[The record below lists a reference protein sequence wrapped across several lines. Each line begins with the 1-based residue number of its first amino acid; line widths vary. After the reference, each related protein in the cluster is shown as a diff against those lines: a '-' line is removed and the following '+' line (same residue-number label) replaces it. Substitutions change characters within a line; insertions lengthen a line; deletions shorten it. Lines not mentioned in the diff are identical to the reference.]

1 MGAFKK
7 KAPTPT
13 RDATAQWR
21 INRARRQSF
30 APAYFAKQAFLFIAL
45 TMVVFFI
52 DIAAYIVFQFAIYN
66 NPDYDGSP
74 TSTTFEVTENL
85 TAAEDESGA
94 AVYELPDNTAS
105 WLDQQNAWAMLVGND
120 GEVLWNHNAPPE
132 IANRTYTQ
140 NDIANAARTFYLEN
154 YPAFFGTSRDD
165 GTIIVGYPTDKYVAF
180 PVKYLGNREFVGL
193 FILGIVL
200 IYLDALIFFMVYSLS
215 RRRMLKAITPA
226 VEALDDLAHG
236 VPTHMEMK
244 GPLADIAESV
254 NAASTIIQ
262 HKDEAR
268 KRWVSGV
275 SHDVRTPLAI
285 SMGHAERIANAA
297 NAPAEVRES
306 GEVIVRQN
314 ERIRDL
320 VEDLNIVSKLE
331 YDSQPMN
338 IEAIQVVPFARGIVA
353 DYLNAGIDAQ
363 YELEFF
369 DTPAVQECTIQADE
383 RLLRRAVR
391 NLIDNAMR
399 HNGEGCKIALS
410 LDVEP
415 SSMLAI
421 TIADN
426 GRGCDTSRMAALM
439 SQASTPDASY
449 DAHGLGLTLVSRI
462 SIMHGGYVSFASE
475 PGRGFTATMR
485 IPTAMPQSE
494 PPQREKRES
503 QANVR

>member
-1 MGAFKK
+1 MGFFKK

-13 RDATAQWR
+13 RDAAAQWR
-21 INRARRQSF
+21 INRTRRQSF
-30 APAYFAKQAFLFIAL
+30 APAYFAKQAFLFIGL
-45 TMVVFFI
+45 TMLVFFV
-52 DIAAYIVFQFAIYN
+52 DIAIYIVFKFAIYD

-74 TSTTFEVTENL
+74 YSTTFEVADNLEATEGEGGETTYTL
-85 TAAEDESGA
+85 SG
-94 AVYELPDNTAS
+94 NTAS
-105 WLDQQNAWAMLVGND
+105 WLDQQNAWAILVGND
-120 GEVLWNHNAPPE
+120 GTVLWK
-132 IANRTYTQ
+132 
-140 NDIANAARTFYLEN
+140 
-154 YPAFFGTSRDD
+154 SRDD
-165 GTIIVGYPTDKYVAF
+165 GTIIVGYPTDEYVAF
-180 PVKYLGNREFVGL
+180 PVKYLGNREFIGII
-193 FILGIVL
+193 ILGIVL
-200 IYLDALIFFMVYSLS
+200 LYLDALIFFMVYSLS

-254 NAASTIIQ
+254 NAASAIIQ

-285 SMGHAERIANAA
+285 SMGHAERIAHATD
-297 NAPAEVRES
+297 APAEVRKS

-338 IEAIQVVPFARGIVA
+338 IGIIQVVPFARGIVA
-353 DYLNAGIDAQ
+353 DYLNTGIDAQ

-369 DTPAVQECTIQADE
+369 DAEAVKDCAVQGDE

-410 LDVEP
+410 LDIEG
-415 SSMLAI
+415 SGMLAI
-421 TIADN
+421 TVADN
-426 GRGCDTSRMAALM
+426 GRGCDTSHVAALM

-462 SIMHGGYVSFASE
+462 SLMHGGYVSFASE
-475 PGRGFTATMR
+475 PGKGFTATMR
-485 IPTAMPQSE
+485 IPAATYRA
-494 PPQREKRES
+494 
-503 QANVR
+503 

>member
-1 MGAFKK
+1 MGFFKK
-7 KAPTPT
+7 KAPAPT
-13 RDATAQWR
+13 RDAAAQWR
-21 INRARRQSF
+21 INRTRRQSF
-30 APAYFAKQAFLFIAL
+30 APAYFAKQAFLFIGL
-45 TMVVFFI
+45 TILVFFV
-52 DIAAYIVFQFAIYN
+52 DIALYIVFQFAIYN
-66 NPDYDGSP
+66 NHDYDGSP
-74 TSTTFEVTENL
+74 TSTTFEVTDNL
-85 TAAEDESGA
+85 SATEDESGA
-94 AVYELPDNTAS
+94 TVYKLPDNTAS

-120 GEVLWNHNAPPE
+120 GEVLWSHNAPPE
-132 IANRTYTQ
+132 IANHTYTQ

-154 YPAFFGTSRDD
+154 YPTFFGTNRDD
-165 GTIIVGYPTDKYVAF
+165 GTVIVGYPIDEYVAF
-180 PVKYLGNREFVGL
+180 PINYMGNRELVAMVV
-193 FILGIVL
+193 LGVVL

-254 NAASTIIQ
+254 NAASAIIQ

-285 SMGHAERIANAA
+285 SMGHAERIANAT
-297 NAPAEVRES
+297 NAPAEVRKS

-338 IEAIQVVPFARGIVA
+338 IETIQVVPFARGIVA
-353 DYLNAGIDAQ
+353 DYLNTGIDVQ
-363 YELEFF
+363 YDLEFF
-369 DTPAVQECTIQADE
+369 DTPTVQECAIQGDE

-410 LDVEP
+410 LDVEH
-415 SSMLAI
+415 SSMLAL
-421 TIADN
+421 TVADN
-426 GRGCDTSRMAALM
+426 GRGCDTSRIRALM
-439 SQASTPDASY
+439 AQASTPDASY

-475 PGRGFTATMR
+475 PKRGFTATMR
-485 IPTAMPQSE
+485 IPIAMRQND
-494 PPQREKRES
+494 PPQAK
-503 QANVR
+503 

>member
-1 MGAFKK
+1 M
-7 KAPTPT
+7 
-13 RDATAQWR
+13 
-21 INRARRQSF
+21 
-30 APAYFAKQAFLFIAL
+30 
-45 TMVVFFI
+45 
-52 DIAAYIVFQFAIYN
+52 
-66 NPDYDGSP
+66 
-74 TSTTFEVTENL
+74 
-85 TAAEDESGA
+85 
-94 AVYELPDNTAS
+94 
-105 WLDQQNAWAMLVGND
+105 
-120 GEVLWNHNAPPE
+120 
-132 IANRTYTQ
+132 
-140 NDIANAARTFYLEN
+140 
-154 YPAFFGTSRDD
+154 
-165 GTIIVGYPTDKYVAF
+165 GYPTDKYVAF

-226 VEALDDLAHG
+226 VEALDDLTHG

-254 NAASTIIQ
+254 NAASATIQ

-285 SMGHAERIANAA
+285 SMGHAERIANAT

-369 DTPAVQECTIQADE
+369 DTPAVQECTIQGDE
-383 RLLRRAVR
+383 RLLCRAVR

-421 TIADN
+421 TVADN

-475 PGRGFTATMR
+475 PRRGFTATMR

-494 PPQREKRES
+494 PPRREKRES

>member
-1 MGAFKK
+1 MGFFKK

-13 RDATAQWR
+13 RDAAAQWR
-21 INRARRQSF
+21 INRTRRQSF
-30 APAYFAKQAFLFIAL
+30 APAYFAKQAFLFIGL
-45 TMVVFFI
+45 TMLVFFV
-52 DIAAYIVFQFAIYN
+52 DIAIYIVFQFAIYD

-74 TSTTFEVTENL
+74 YSTTFEVADNLEATEGEGGETTYTL
-85 TAAEDESGA
+85 SG
-94 AVYELPDNTAS
+94 NTAS
-105 WLDQQNAWAMLVGND
+105 WLDQQNAWAILVGND
-120 GEVLWNHNAPPE
+120 GTVLWNHNAPPE
-132 IANRTYTQ
+132 IANHTYTQ

-154 YPAFFGTSRDD
+154 YPTFFGTSRDD
-165 GTIIVGYPTDKYVAF
+165 GTIIVGYPTDEYVAF
-180 PVKYLGNREFVGL
+180 PVKYLGNREFIGII
-193 FILGIVL
+193 ILGIVL
-200 IYLDALIFFMVYSLS
+200 LYLDALIFFMVYSLS

-254 NAASTIIQ
+254 NAAIIQ

-285 SMGHAERIANAA
+285 SMGHAERIAHATD
-297 NAPAEVRES
+297 APAEVRKS

-338 IEAIQVVPFARGIVA
+338 IGIIQVVPFARGIVA
-353 DYLNAGIDAQ
+353 DYLNTGIDAQ

-369 DTPAVQECTIQADE
+369 DAEAVKDCAVQGDE

-410 LDVEP
+410 LDIEG
-415 SSMLAI
+415 SGMLAI
-421 TIADN
+421 TVADN
-426 GRGCDTSRMAALM
+426 GRGCDTSHVAALM

-462 SIMHGGYVSFASE
+462 SLMHGGYVSFASE
-475 PGRGFTATMR
+475 PGKGFTATMR
-485 IPTAMPQSE
+485 IPAATYRA
-494 PPQREKRES
+494 
-503 QANVR
+503 

>member
-1 MGAFKK
+1 M
-7 KAPTPT
+7 
-13 RDATAQWR
+13 
-21 INRARRQSF
+21 
-30 APAYFAKQAFLFIAL
+30 
-45 TMVVFFI
+45 
-52 DIAAYIVFQFAIYN
+52 
-66 NPDYDGSP
+66 
-74 TSTTFEVTENL
+74 
-85 TAAEDESGA
+85 
-94 AVYELPDNTAS
+94 
-105 WLDQQNAWAMLVGND
+105 
-120 GEVLWNHNAPPE
+120 
-132 IANRTYTQ
+132 
-140 NDIANAARTFYLEN
+140 
-154 YPAFFGTSRDD
+154 
-165 GTIIVGYPTDKYVAF
+165 AF
-180 PVKYLGNREFVGL
+180 PINYMGNRELVAM
-193 FILGIVL
+193 IVLGVVL

-254 NAASTIIQ
+254 NAASAIIQ

-285 SMGHAERIANAA
+285 SMGHAERIANAT

-338 IEAIQVVPFARGIVA
+338 IETIQVVPFARGIVA
-353 DYLNAGIDAQ
+353 DYLNTGIDVQ
-363 YELEFF
+363 YDLEFF
-369 DTPAVQECTIQADE
+369 DTPTVQECAIQGDE

-415 SSMLAI
+415 SGMLAL
-421 TIADN
+421 TVADN
-426 GRGCDTSRMAALM
+426 GRGCDTSRIGALM
-439 SQASTPDASY
+439 AQASTPDASY

-485 IPTAMPQSE
+485 IPAAMPQDE
-494 PPQREKRES
+494 PSRAK
-503 QANVR
+503 